1 MKYKIYF
8 KISTLLLFLLS
19 NNLYAKDIDV
29 KYNIDEILNCEFQ
42 KLLAKNPKSN
52 FETFLPGEVDN
63 NNIENLKITAN
74 IPSELTVEGLSKF
87 LNNFKNYEVK
97 VVNKDIILFKAF
109 NEDRNYSESS
119 IIDRKTGELVHEI
132 TKNIKTDNVEKE
144 ISFYNCSKA
153 KVNI

>member
-29 KYNIDEILNCEFQ
+29 RYNINEILNCEFQ
-42 KLLAKNPKSN
+42 KLLSKNSKTK
-52 FETFLPGEVDN
+52 FKTFMSDEVDN
-63 NNIENLKITAN
+63 DNIENLKIIAN

-132 TKNIKTDNVEKE
+132 TKNIKTDNVEKK

>member
-1 MKYKIYF
+1 MRSILF
-8 KISTLLLFLLS
+8 IILLLINS
-19 NNLYAKDIDV
+19 IYSANAKDIDV
-29 KYNIDEILNCEFQ
+29 KFDVNEVLNCEFQ

-109 NEDRNYSESS
+109 NEERDYSESS

>member
-1 MKYKIYF
+1 MRSILF
-8 KISTLLLFLLS
+8 IILLLINS
-19 NNLYAKDIDV
+19 IYSANAKDIDV
-29 KYNIDEILNCEFQ
+29 KFDVNEVLNCEFQ

-109 NEDRNYSESS
+109 NEERNYSESS
-119 IIDRKTGELVHEI
+119 IRDRKTGELVHEI

>member
-1 MKYKIYF
+1 MKSIIF
-8 KISTLLLFLLS
+8 IILLLIS
-19 NNLYAKDIDV
+19 SIYSANAKDIDIKFEV
-29 KYNIDEILNCEFQ
+29 NEVLNCEFQ

-109 NEDRNYSESS
+109 NEERNYSESS

>member
-1 MKYKIYF
+1 MRSILFIILLIINSIY
-8 KISTLLLFLLS
+8 SA
-19 NNLYAKDIDV
+19 NAKDIDV
-29 KYNIDEILNCEFQ
+29 KFDVNEVLNCEFQ

-132 TKNIKTDNVEKE
+132 TKNIKTDNVEKK

>member
-1 MKYKIYF
+1 MRSILF
-8 KISTLLLFLLS
+8 IILLLINS
-19 NNLYAKDIDV
+19 IYSANAKDIDV
-29 KYNIDEILNCEFQ
+29 KFEVNEVLNCEFQ

-132 TKNIKTDNVEKE
+132 TKNIKTDNVEKK

>member
-1 MKYKIYF
+1 MRSILF
-8 KISTLLLFLLS
+8 IILLLINS
-19 NNLYAKDIDV
+19 IYSANAKDIDV
-29 KYNIDEILNCEFQ
+29 KFDVNEVLNCEFQ

-132 TKNIKTDNVEKE
+132 TKNIKTDNVEKK

>member
-1 MKYKIYF
+1 MRSIIF
-8 KISTLLLFLLS
+8 IILLLIS
-19 NNLYAKDIDV
+19 SINSANAKDIDV
-29 KYNIDEILNCEFQ
+29 KFEVNEVLNCEFQ

-132 TKNIKTDNVEKE
+132 TKNIKTDNVEKK

>member
-1 MKYKIYF
+1 MRSIIF
-8 KISTLLLFLLS
+8 IILLLIS
-19 NNLYAKDIDV
+19 SIYSANANDIDV
-29 KYNIDEILNCEFQ
+29 KFDVNEVLNCEFQ

-52 FETFLPGEVDN
+52 FETFMPGEVDN

-132 TKNIKTDNVEKE
+132 TKNIKTDNVEKK

>member
-1 MKYKIYF
+1 MRSILF
-8 KISTLLLFLLS
+8 IILLLINS
-19 NNLYAKDIDV
+19 IYSANAKDIDV
-29 KYNIDEILNCEFQ
+29 KFDVNEVLNCEFQ

-52 FETFLPGEVDN
+52 FETFMPGEVDN

-87 LNNFKNYEVK
+87 INNFKNYEVK

>member
-1 MKYKIYF
+1 MRSIIF
-8 KISTLLLFLLS
+8 IILLLIS
-19 NNLYAKDIDV
+19 STYSANAKDIDV
-29 KYNIDEILNCEFQ
+29 KFEVNEVLNCEFQ

-63 NNIENLKITAN
+63 DNIENLKITAN
-74 IPSELTVEGLSKF
+74 IPSELTVEGLSMF

-109 NEDRNYSESS
+109 NEERNYSESS

-132 TKNIKTDNVEKE
+132 TKNIKTDNVEKK

>member
-1 MKYKIYF
+1 MRSILFIIFLIISSIY
-8 KISTLLLFLLS
+8 SA
-19 NNLYAKDIDV
+19 NAKDIDV
-29 KYNIDEILNCEFQ
+29 KFDVNEVLNCEFQ

-132 TKNIKTDNVEKE
+132 TKNIKTDNVEKK

>member
-1 MKYKIYF
+1 MRSILF
-8 KISTLLLFLLS
+8 IILLLINS
-19 NNLYAKDIDV
+19 IYSANAKDIDV
-29 KYNIDEILNCEFQ
+29 KFDVNEVLNCEFQ

-87 LNNFKNYEVK
+87 LNNFNNYEVK

-109 NEDRNYSESS
+109 NEERNYSESS

-132 TKNIKTDNVEKE
+132 TKNIKTDNVEKK

>member
-1 MKYKIYF
+1 MRSIIF
-8 KISTLLLFLLS
+8 IILLLIS
-19 NNLYAKDIDV
+19 SIYSANAKDIDV
-29 KYNIDEILNCEFQ
+29 KFEVNEVLNCEFQ

-63 NNIENLKITAN
+63 DNIENLKITAN

-109 NEDRNYSESS
+109 NEERNYSESS

>member
-1 MKYKIYF
+1 MKSILF
-8 KISTLLLFLLS
+8 IILLLINS
-19 NNLYAKDIDV
+19 IYSANAKDIDV
-29 KYNIDEILNCEFQ
+29 KFDVNEVLNCEFQ

-52 FETFLPGEVDN
+52 FETFLPGEVEN
-63 NNIENLKITAN
+63 NNIENLKIKAN

-132 TKNIKTDNVEKE
+132 TKNIKTDNVEKK

>member
-1 MKYKIYF
+1 MRSILF
-8 KISTLLLFLLS
+8 IILLLINS
-19 NNLYAKDIDV
+19 IYSANAKDIDV
-29 KYNIDEILNCEFQ
+29 KFDINEVLNCEFQ

-52 FETFLPGEVDN
+52 FETFMPGEVDN

-132 TKNIKTDNVEKE
+132 TKNIKTDNVEKK

>member
-1 MKYKIYF
+1 MRSILF
-8 KISTLLLFLLS
+8 IILLLINS
-19 NNLYAKDIDV
+19 IYSANAKDIDV
-29 KYNIDEILNCEFQ
+29 KFDVNEVLNCEFQ

>member
-1 MKYKIYF
+1 MRSILF
-8 KISTLLLFLLS
+8 IILLLINS
-19 NNLYAKDIDV
+19 IYSANAKDIDV
-29 KYNIDEILNCEFQ
+29 KFDVNEVLNCEFQ

-52 FETFLPGEVDN
+52 FETFMPGEVDN

-132 TKNIKTDNVEKE
+132 TKNIKTNNVEKK
-144 ISFYNCSKA
+144 ISFYNCSKV

>member
-1 MKYKIYF
+1 MRSILF
-8 KISTLLLFLLS
+8 IILLLINS
-19 NNLYAKDIDV
+19 IYSANAKDIDV
-29 KYNIDEILNCEFQ
+29 KFDVNEVLNCEFQ

-52 FETFLPGEVDN
+52 FETFMPGEVDN

-132 TKNIKTDNVEKE
+132 TKNIKTDNVEKK

>member
-1 MKYKIYF
+1 MRSILFIIFLIISSIY
-8 KISTLLLFLLS
+8 SA
-19 NNLYAKDIDV
+19 NAKDIDV
-29 KYNIDEILNCEFQ
+29 KFDVNEVLNCEFQ

-52 FETFLPGEVDN
+52 FETFMPGEVDN

-74 IPSELTVEGLSKF
+74 IPSELSVEGLSKF

>member
-1 MKYKIYF
+1 MRSILF
-8 KISTLLLFLLS
+8 IILLLINS
-19 NNLYAKDIDV
+19 IYSANAKDIDV
-29 KYNIDEILNCEFQ
+29 KFDVNEVLNCEFQ

-132 TKNIKTDNVEKE
+132 TKNIKTNNVEKK
-144 ISFYNCSKA
+144 ISFYNCSKV

>member
-1 MKYKIYF
+1 MRSIIF
-8 KISTLLLFLLS
+8 IILLLIS
-19 NNLYAKDIDV
+19 SINSANAKDIDIKFDV
-29 KYNIDEILNCEFQ
+29 NEVLNCEFQ

-109 NEDRNYSESS
+109 NEERNYSESS

>member
-1 MKYKIYF
+1 MRSIIF
-8 KISTLLLFLLS
+8 IILLLIS
-19 NNLYAKDIDV
+19 SIHSANAKDIDV
-29 KYNIDEILNCEFQ
+29 KFEVNEVLNCEFQ

-63 NNIENLKITAN
+63 DNIENLKITAN

-109 NEDRNYSESS
+109 NEERNYSESS

-132 TKNIKTDNVEKE
+132 TKNIKTDNVEKK

>member
-1 MKYKIYF
+1 MRSILFIIFLIISSIY
-8 KISTLLLFLLS
+8 SA
-19 NNLYAKDIDV
+19 NAKDIDV
-29 KYNIDEILNCEFQ
+29 KFDVNEVLNCEFQ

-52 FETFLPGEVDN
+52 FETFMPGEVDN

-119 IIDRKTGELVHEI
+119 LIDRKTGELVHEI
-132 TKNIKTDNVEKE
+132 TKNIKTDNVEKK

>member
-1 MKYKIYF
+1 MRSIIF
-8 KISTLLLFLLS
+8 IILLLIS
-19 NNLYAKDIDV
+19 SIYSANAKDIDV
-29 KYNIDEILNCEFQ
+29 KFDVNEVLNCEFQ

-109 NEDRNYSESS
+109 NEERNYSESS

-132 TKNIKTDNVEKE
+132 TKNIKTDNVEKK

>member
-1 MKYKIYF
+1 MRSIIF
-8 KISTLLLFLLS
+8 IILLLIS
-19 NNLYAKDIDV
+19 SIYSANAKDIDV
-29 KYNIDEILNCEFQ
+29 KFDVNEVLNCEFQ

-63 NNIENLKITAN
+63 NNIENLKITSN

-132 TKNIKTDNVEKE
+132 TKNIKTDNVEKK